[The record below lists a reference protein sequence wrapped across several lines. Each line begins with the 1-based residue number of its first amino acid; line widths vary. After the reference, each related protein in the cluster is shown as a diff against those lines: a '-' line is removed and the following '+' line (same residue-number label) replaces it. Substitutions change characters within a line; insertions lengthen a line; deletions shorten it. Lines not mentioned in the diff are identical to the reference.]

1 VITVGEVMST
11 DLLTVED
18 TASLADARR
27 LMTEEHIRHL
37 PVVNGL
43 QEFVGLLTQRDV
55 LASTL
60 SSLAEVDREERDAL
74 ESSIPVR
81 ELMHTD
87 LAVVEEDTSLREA
100 AVYLLRHKIGCLP
113 VVSSG
118 SLVGIVTESDF
129 LKLVIKL
136 LDRFET

>member
-1 VITVGEVMST
+1 MITVGEIMST

-27 LMTEEHIRHL
+27 LMTEERIRHL

-55 LASTL
+55 LASSL
-60 SSLAEVDREERDAL
+60 SAVAEVDRAEQEAL
-74 ESSIPVR
+74 EASIPVR

-100 AVYLLRHKIGCLP
+100 AAYLLHHKIGCLP

-118 SLVGIVTESDF
+118 SLVGIITESDF

>member
-1 VITVGEVMST
+1 VITVGELMST

-18 TASLADARR
+18 SASLADARR

-55 LASTL
+55 LASSL
-60 SSLAEVDREERDAL
+60 SALAEVDREEREAL

-81 ELMHTD
+81 ELMHSD

-100 AVYLLRHKIGCLP
+100 AVYLLQHKIGCLP

-118 SLVGIVTESDF
+118 SLVGIITESDF